1 MDQNTVL
8 IVGSIALDSI
18 ETPSDK
24 RTNVIGGSTTYSLIA
39 ASRFSKTS
47 IVGIVGSDFPKEGLK
62 LYETYADNLE
72 DLKINEG
79 STFRWGGKYH
89 SNWDDRDTLYTD
101 LGVFLDFN
109 PVLSEQNQKRTH
121 ILLANIHPELQLSV
135 IEQNKNP
142 KAVIVV
148 DTMNLWIETTFS
160 ELKKVLTF
168 SNILLINESESK
180 LLTKRANI
188 ENAAEELLGMG
199 PEIVVIKKG
208 SEGAELFS
216 NRETI
221 KIGAFPVKEVID
233 PTGAGDV
240 FAGTFIAALAEKDS
254 NQTALLKASA
264 MASFSIE
271 SFGVDRLIN
280 LSDYDL
286 TESIEYLKTT
296 VKS

>member
-160 ELKKVLTF
+160 ELKKVLTS

-216 NRETI
+216 KRETI

-286 TESIEYLKTT
+286 TERTEYLKTT

>member
-1 MDQNTVL
+1 MNQNSVL

-160 ELKKVLTF
+160 ELKKVLTS

-271 SFGVDRLIN
+271 SFGVDKLIN
-280 LSDYDL
+280 LSDNDL
-286 TESIEYLKTT
+286 TERIEYLKTT

>member
-160 ELKKVLTF
+160 ELKKVLTS

-188 ENAAEELLGMG
+188 ENAAEKLLGMG

-286 TESIEYLKTT
+286 TERIEYLKTT

>member
-1 MDQNTVL
+1 M
-8 IVGSIALDSI
+8 
-18 ETPSDK
+18 
-24 RTNVIGGSTTYSLIA
+24 
-39 ASRFSKTS
+39 
-47 IVGIVGSDFPKEGLK
+47 
-62 LYETYADNLE
+62 
-72 DLKINEG
+72 
-79 STFRWGGKYH
+79 
-89 SNWDDRDTLYTD
+89 
-101 LGVFLDFN
+101 
-109 PVLSEQNQKRTH
+109 
-121 ILLANIHPELQLSV
+121 ANIHPELQLSV

-160 ELKKVLTF
+160 ELKKVLTS

-286 TESIEYLKTT
+286 TERTEYLKTT

>member
-79 STFRWGGKYH
+79 NTFRWGGKYH

-286 TESIEYLKTT
+286 TERTEYLKTT

>member
-142 KAVIVV
+142 NAVIVV

-286 TESIEYLKTT
+286 TERTEYLKTT

>member
-101 LGVFLDFN
+101 MGVFLDFN

-121 ILLANIHPELQLSV
+121 ILLANIHPELQNSV

-142 KAVIVV
+142 NAVIVV

-160 ELKKVLTF
+160 ELKKVLTS

-286 TESIEYLKTT
+286 TERIEYLKTT

>member
-135 IEQNKNP
+135 IGQNKNP

-148 DTMNLWIETTFS
+148 DTMNLWIETKFS
-160 ELKKVLTF
+160 ELKKVLTS

-286 TESIEYLKTT
+286 TERTEYLKTT

>member
-160 ELKKVLTF
+160 ELKKVLTS

-286 TESIEYLKTT
+286 TERTEYLKTT

>member
-142 KAVIVV
+142 NAVIVV

-286 TESIEYLKTT
+286 TERIEYLKTT

>member
-142 KAVIVV
+142 NAVIVV

-160 ELKKVLTF
+160 ELKKVLTS

-286 TESIEYLKTT
+286 TERTEYLKTT

>member
-121 ILLANIHPELQLSV
+121 ILLANIHPELQNSV

-142 KAVIVV
+142 NAVIVV

-180 LLTKRANI
+180 LLTKRANT

-286 TESIEYLKTT
+286 TERIEYLKTT

>member
-286 TESIEYLKTT
+286 TERIKYLKTT

>member
-188 ENAAEELLGMG
+188 ENAAEELLRMG

-286 TESIEYLKTT
+286 TERIEYLKTT

>member
-121 ILLANIHPELQLSV
+121 ILLANIHPELQNSV

-142 KAVIVV
+142 NAVIVV

-160 ELKKVLTF
+160 ELKKVLTS

-216 NRETI
+216 KRETI

-286 TESIEYLKTT
+286 TERTEYLKTT

>member
-79 STFRWGGKYH
+79 ITFRWGGKYH

-160 ELKKVLTF
+160 ELKKVLTS

-280 LSDYDL
+280 LSDNDL
-286 TESIEYLKTT
+286 TERIEYLKTS

>member
-160 ELKKVLTF
+160 ELKKVLTS

-286 TESIEYLKTT
+286 TERIEYLKTT

>member
-79 STFRWGGKYH
+79 ITFRWGGKYH

-160 ELKKVLTF
+160 ELKKVLTS

-286 TESIEYLKTT
+286 TERIEYLKTT

>member
-142 KAVIVV
+142 NAVIVV

-160 ELKKVLTF
+160 ELKKVLTS

-286 TESIEYLKTT
+286 TERIEYLKTT

>member
-286 TESIEYLKTT
+286 TERTEYLKTT

>member
-121 ILLANIHPELQLSV
+121 ILLANIHPELQNSV

-286 TESIEYLKTT
+286 TERTEYLKTT

>member
-79 STFRWGGKYH
+79 ITFRWGGKYH

-160 ELKKVLTF
+160 ELKKVLTS
-168 SNILLINESESK
+168 SNILLINESESM

-286 TESIEYLKTT
+286 TERTEYLKTT

>member
-121 ILLANIHPELQLSV
+121 ILLANIHPELQNSV

-142 KAVIVV
+142 NAVIVV

-286 TESIEYLKTT
+286 TERIEYLKTT

>member
-160 ELKKVLTF
+160 ELKKVLTS

-286 TESIEYLKTT
+286 TERTEYLKTT
-296 VKS
+296 VRS

>member
-180 LLTKRANI
+180 LLTKLANI

-286 TESIEYLKTT
+286 TERIEYLKTT

>member
-79 STFRWGGKYH
+79 ITFRWGGKYH

-160 ELKKVLTF
+160 ELKKVLTS

-286 TESIEYLKTT
+286 TERTEYLKTT

>member
-121 ILLANIHPELQLSV
+121 ILLANIHPELQHSV

-142 KAVIVV
+142 NAVIVV

-286 TESIEYLKTT
+286 TERTEYLKTT
-296 VKS
+296 FKS

>member
-62 LYETYADNLE
+62 LYEIYADNLE

-79 STFRWGGKYH
+79 NTFRWGGKYH

-286 TESIEYLKTT
+286 TERTEYLKTT